1 MKTNSSALFILKHHC
16 KLLLRQGKYTHM
28 KKTIIPVLAVFLA
41 FAAQAQSEKFM
52 AAMKKNLV
60 VLDSAKTTD
69 DLQNAAN
76 NFERITTVEKDQWQP
91 YYYAAYAL
99 VMKSFYAKDKLSID
113 PNCDKADELLAMAE
127 SLSPG
132 NAEIT
137 TLKSMVLS
145 ARMQVDNSRYM
156 TMGQKSGML
165 LEEAVKQQ
173 SDNPRALMQMAQSK
187 FYTPP
192 AFGGGKDKGIEWI
205 KKSLAAYDSFKPA
218 TDIDPNWGK
227 AYAQSLLDQWSK

>member
-1 MKTNSSALFILKHHC
+1 
-16 KLLLRQGKYTHM
+16 M
-28 KKTIIPVLAVFLA
+28 KKTIVLLLTLFLA
-41 FAAQAQSEKFM
+41 IYSQAQSDKFM
-52 AAMKKNLV
+52 AAMKKNLTM
-60 VLDSAKTTD
+60 LDSAKTTD

-91 YYYAAYAL
+91 YYYTAYAL
-99 VMKSFYAKDKLSID
+99 VMKSFYAKDKLTID
-113 PNCDKADELLAMAE
+113 PNCDKADEMLAMAE
-127 SLSPG
+127 SLSPA

-165 LEEAVKQQ
+165 LQEAVKQQ
-173 SDNPRALMQMAQSK
+173 PDNPRALMQMAQSK

-192 AFGGGKDKGIEWI
+192 AFGGGKDQGIEWI
-205 KKSLAAYDSFKPA
+205 KKSLVAYDSFKPA
-218 TDIDPNWGK
+218 TEIDPNWGK
-227 AYAQSLLDQWSK
+227 PYAESLLEQWTK

>member
-1 MKTNSSALFILKHHC
+1 
-16 KLLLRQGKYTHM
+16 M
-28 KKTIIPVLAVFLA
+28 KKTTVFILALIVSIFS
-41 FAAQAQSEKFM
+41 QAQNEKFI

-99 VMKSFYAKDKLSID
+99 VMKSFYAKDKLTID
-113 PNCDKADELLAMAE
+113 PNCDKADEMLAMAE

-145 ARMQVDNSRYM
+145 ARMQVDNSRFM
-156 TMGQKSGML
+156 TMGQKSGIL

-173 SDNPRALMQMAQSK
+173 PDNPRALMQMAQSK
-187 FYTPP
+187 FYTPS
-192 AFGGGKDKGIEWI
+192 AFGGGKDKGVEWI
-205 KKSLAAYDSFKPA
+205 KKSIAAYDTFKPA

-227 AYAQSLLDQWSK
+227 PYAQSLLDQWSK